1 MNGQETE
8 VKFFVRDLKKIEL
21 RLLELKAQL
30 IQPRVHEVNLRFDN
44 PNGDLRK
51 NLKVL
56 RLRKDTEAK
65 FTFKGPSEETEGGV
79 LTRREIEFAVGDFES
94 AKQFL
99 EALGFTPIVFYE
111 KFRTTFEL
119 SDAHIMLD
127 ELPYGEFVEIEGDN
141 IQTLREIANLLGLD
155 WKQMVKAGYH
165 ALFDRVTEKYKLVSA
180 NLSFKAL
187 EGIHIS
193 TDDLQIHPAD
203 SRQ

>member
-1 MNGQETE
+1 MNGHETE

-30 IQPRVHEVNLRFDN
+30 IQPRVHEANLRFDN

-65 FTFKGPSEETEGGV
+65 FTFKGPSEEAEGGV

-99 EALGFTPIVFYE
+99 EALGFIPIVFYE
-111 KFRTTFEL
+111 KYRTTFEL
-119 SDAHIMLD
+119 SNTHIMLD
-127 ELPYGEFVEIEGDN
+127 ELPYGEFVEIEGEN
-141 IQTLREIANLLGLD
+141 IQTLHEIANLLGLD

-165 ALFDRVTEKYKLVSA
+165 ALFDRVTEKYKLESA

-187 EGIHIS
+187 ESVHIT
-193 TDDLQIHPAD
+193 TDDLQIKPAD
-203 SRQ
+203 SKQ

>member
-65 FTFKGPSEETEGGV
+65 FTFKGPSEETESGV

-99 EALGFTPIVFYE
+99 EALGFIPIVFYE
-111 KFRTTFEL
+111 KYRTTFEL
-119 SDAHIMLD
+119 SNTHIMLD
-127 ELPYGEFVEIEGDN
+127 ELPYGEFVEIEGEN
-141 IQTLREIANLLGLD
+141 IQTLHEIANLLGLD

-165 ALFDRVTEKYKLVSA
+165 ALFDRVTEKYKLESA

-187 EGIHIS
+187 ESVHIT
-193 TDDLQIHPAD
+193 TDDLQIKPAD
-203 SRQ
+203 NRL